1 MSHSSHY
8 TEMSD
13 TLARADSAR
22 DARHNGGDWPAPYRP
37 LWIHR
42 ATRKRHAS
50 TCAWLYEGLRLSL
63 VVWLSQYQRRC
74 GQWTPMNIELKK
86 EVTQ

>member
-1 MSHSSHY
+1 MNHY
-8 TEMSD
+8 TEPNDSS
-13 TLARADSAR
+13 ARADSAR
-22 DARHNGGDWPAPYRP
+22 HDRANGGDWPTSYRP

-42 ATRKRHAS
+42 TTRKRHAS
-50 TCAWLYEGLRLSL
+50 TCAWFHEGLRLSL

-74 GQWTPMNIELKK
+74 GQWTPMNIDPPKK